1 MKQTTYGVSRFPDQL
16 QLINVKVF
24 ILGFS
29 DEINDQLS
37 VVDVMNL
44 GPLISS
50 RPVSDTFVLPQ
61 THTHHTHVHTN
72 RQTQHFRLSLVS

>member
-1 MKQTTYGVSRFPDQL
+1 VKQTTYGVSRFPDQL

-61 THTHHTHVHTN
+61 AHTHTIHMYT
-72 RQTQHFRLSLVS
+72 QTDRRSISDCH